1 MVSVEPATSRD
12 VDELTDRWV
21 ELAEGQRSF
30 GSHLLA
36 AANRSQVRAALARSV
51 VGDDL
56 LVARNENLPE
66 SEASGAPGDAIV
78 GFVMF
83 TVESGY
89 YDQDV
94 TRGVVQNIH
103 VDSDRRGEGVGTA
116 LLAAAERALA
126 DRGVDTVALEVMAD
140 NEAARRFYRRRGYRP
155 HRIEMEKRAENDTLT
170 KG

>member
-12 VDELTDRWV
+12 VDALADRWV

-56 LVARNENLPE
+56 LVARDEE
-66 SEASGAPGDAIV
+66 SADSGASEPSGDAIV

-83 TVESGY
+83 TVESSY

-103 VDSDRRGEGVGTA
+103 VDPDRRGGGVGTA

-126 DRGVDTVALEVMAD
+126 DRGVDIVALEVMAD

-155 HRIEMEKRAENDTLT
+155 HRIELEKPVESDTLT